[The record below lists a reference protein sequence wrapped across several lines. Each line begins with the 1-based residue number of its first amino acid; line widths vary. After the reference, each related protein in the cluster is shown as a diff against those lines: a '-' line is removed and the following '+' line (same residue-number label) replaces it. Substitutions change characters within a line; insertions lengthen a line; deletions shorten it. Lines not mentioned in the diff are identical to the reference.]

1 MSKYC
6 IMNYLATSLLVLL
19 LFANSCRA
27 APVTSEAA
35 CKGSFYPKL
44 CRAMLQPLRFPSA
57 DPYEFGRYSVKQ
69 ALKQARKT
77 SLLLDH
83 YLYQGRGGSR
93 RMVVGSALEDCREL
107 ASLNSDYLE
116 VVQAELGPGQS
127 VLTQDGVE
135 RVKALMSALVTNQ
148 QTCYD
153 GLEAS
158 RSFPELQGAFSNETR
173 LYGVSLEL
181 VTSALARRQPSRTGK
196 RFDYNSASSG
206 VVHSASL
213 THWLILLLLSI

>member
-1 MSKYC
+1 
-6 IMNYLATSLLVLL
+6 
-19 LFANSCRA
+19 
-27 APVTSEAA
+27 
-35 CKGSFYPKL
+35 
-44 CRAMLQPLRFPSA
+44 
-57 DPYEFGRYSVKQ
+57 
-69 ALKQARKT
+69 
-77 SLLLDH
+77 
-83 YLYQGRGGSR
+83 
-93 RMVVGSALEDCREL
+93 MVVGSALEDCREL

-213 THWLILLLLSI
+213 TH